1 MTLISF
7 FATIIFIFWR
17 PGGINEAVP
26 AALGAILVLLSG
38 TVSFHDL
45 GDIGSKVTGAS
56 ITIISTMIMAIALES
71 FGFFNWAA
79 AKLLHRARGSG
90 IRLFG

>member
-1 MTLISF
+1 MKPFRRRWAPFSF
-7 FATIIFIFWR
+7 CYAEPFPFMIW
-17 PGGINEAVP
+17 
-26 AALGAILVLLSG
+26 
-38 TVSFHDL
+38 

-79 AKLLHRARGSG
+79 AKLLHRAKGSG
-90 IRLFG
+90 IRLFLADQPALFFNDALSE